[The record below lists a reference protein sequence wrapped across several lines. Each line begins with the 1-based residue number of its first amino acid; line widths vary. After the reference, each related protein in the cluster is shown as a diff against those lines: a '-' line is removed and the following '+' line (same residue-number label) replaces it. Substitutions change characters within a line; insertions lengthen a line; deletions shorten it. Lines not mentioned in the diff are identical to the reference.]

1 LPVKPRHGCAIVGIV
16 AGMALAALF
25 VAIFSGGW
33 QQ

>member
-1 LPVKPRHGCAIVGIV
+1 VKPRHGCAIVGII

-25 VAIFSGGW
+25 GLILSGGW